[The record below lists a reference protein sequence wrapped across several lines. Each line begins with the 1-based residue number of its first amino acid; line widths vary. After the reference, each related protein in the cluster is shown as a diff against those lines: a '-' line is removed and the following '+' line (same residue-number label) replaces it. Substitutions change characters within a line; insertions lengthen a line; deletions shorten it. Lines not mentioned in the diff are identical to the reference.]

1 MYCSSWHL
9 CFLFFTCLIWLASLG
24 GSAVITS
31 IWFSGGYCFW
41 HALVGFVNLEE
52 VKCVH
57 SWCTCTFLYISLHYY
72 DEWFFFYAERTE
84 RVLYRQLVCS
94 SCRSRGQ
101 NWPWAQQNRHCMEN
115 LTNYWVTVSLAR
127 CNSHIWV
134 RAVQFGRNWSTFIA
148 TLIETLVS
156 WIAAQSGMTAFS
168 GQDWIWSPAVWGCLN
183 YESCWGLLSSIV
195 IDSRSYMYIL
205 AFSLSVFHS
214 LCCVVLCLTVGGY
227 TVTALPSGWDT
238 ICWQKQMIKPVCA
251 SGCSFFI

>member
-1 MYCSSWHL
+1 MVFWWL
-9 CFLFFTCLIWLASLG
+9 LFL
-24 GSAVITS
+24 
-31 IWFSGGYCFW
+31 
-41 HALVGFVNLEE
+41 
-52 VKCVH
+52 
-57 SWCTCTFLYISLHYY
+57 TCTGGLCQPWRGQMCAQLVYMYLSVHLTSLLWWMIFL
-72 DEWFFFYAERTE
+72 YAERTE

-195 IDSRSYMYIL
+195 TDSRSYMYIL

>member
-1 MYCSSWHL
+1 MVFWWL
-9 CFLFFTCLIWLASLG
+9 LFL
-24 GSAVITS
+24 
-31 IWFSGGYCFW
+31 
-41 HALVGFVNLEE
+41 
-52 VKCVH
+52 
-57 SWCTCTFLYISLHYY
+57 TCTGGLCQPWRGQMCAQLVYMYLSVHLTSLL
-72 DEWFFFYAERTE
+72 WWMIFFNAERTE

-183 YESCWGLLSSIV
+183 YESCWGLLSSIFT
-195 IDSRSYMYIL
+195 DSRSYMYIL

-214 LCCVVLCLTVGGY
+214 LCCVVFDRGWIHSDSTSLRLRHNMLTEADDKTRMCIWLFLFY
-227 TVTALPSGWDT
+227 LA
-238 ICWQKQMIKPVCA
+238 
-251 SGCSFFI
+251 

>member
-1 MYCSSWHL
+1 MVFWWL
-9 CFLFFTCLIWLASLG
+9 LFL
-24 GSAVITS
+24 
-31 IWFSGGYCFW
+31 
-41 HALVGFVNLEE
+41 
-52 VKCVH
+52 
-57 SWCTCTFLYISLHYY
+57 TCTGGLCQPWRGQMCAQLVYMYLSVHLTSLL
-72 DEWFFFYAERTE
+72 WWMIFFNAERTE

-134 RAVQFGRNWSTFIA
+134 RALQFGRNWSTFIA

-183 YESCWGLLSSIV
+183 YESCWGLLSSIFT
-195 IDSRSYMYIL
+195 DSRSYMYIL

>member
-1 MYCSSWHL
+1 MVFWWL
-9 CFLFFTCLIWLASLG
+9 LFL
-24 GSAVITS
+24 
-31 IWFSGGYCFW
+31 
-41 HALVGFVNLEE
+41 
-52 VKCVH
+52 
-57 SWCTCTFLYISLHYY
+57 TCTGGLCQPWRGQMCAQLVYMYLSVHLTSLLWWMIFLN
-72 DEWFFFYAERTE
+72 AERTE

-156 WIAAQSGMTAFS
+156 WTAAQSGMTAFS

-195 IDSRSYMYIL
+195 TDSRSYMYIL

-214 LCCVVLCLTVGGY
+214 LCCVWPWV
-227 TVTALPSGWDT
+227 DT
-238 ICWQKQMIKPVCA
+238 QWQHFPQVETQYA
-251 SGCSFFI
+251 DRSRW

>member
-1 MYCSSWHL
+1 MHWWALSTLKRSNVCTVGVHVPFCTSH
-9 CFLFFTCLIWLASLG
+9 FIIMMNDFF
-24 GSAVITS
+24 
-31 IWFSGGYCFW
+31 
-41 HALVGFVNLEE
+41 N
-52 VKCVH
+52 
-57 SWCTCTFLYISLHYY
+57 
-72 DEWFFFYAERTE
+72 AERTE

-156 WIAAQSGMTAFS
+156 WTAAQSGMTAFS

-195 IDSRSYMYIL
+195 TDSRSYMYIL

-214 LCCVVLCLTVGGY
+214 LCCVWPWV
-227 TVTALPSGWDT
+227 DT
-238 ICWQKQMIKPVCA
+238 QWQHFPQVETQYA
-251 SGCSFFI
+251 DRSRW